1 MSTLT
6 TFLNLLDEF
15 VNELI
20 ETFPNELKLKSYQSK
35 LEALKKTNPRKVLEL
50 FMAEVGP
57 CSSFITNKDESFILD
72 ERHDI
77 VKTLNLKKLWTSN
90 EVTQNTKDAIWA
102 HMNTLYL
109 FGMAVNNIPNDLLN
123 SIETVAQQCADNF
136 EQNGNSEDML
146 LGMQQLLTSQMAN
159 MKNN

>member
-20 ETFPNELKLKSYQSK
+20 ETFPEEQKLKSYQTK

-50 FMAEVGP
+50 FMTEVSP
-57 CSSFITNKDESFILD
+57 CATYITNKDESFILN
-72 ERHDI
+72 ESHDI

-90 EVTQNTKDAIWA
+90 NVTSNTKDAIWA
-102 HMNTLYL
+102 HMNTLYM

-136 EQNGNSEDML
+136 EQNGNSQDLL
-146 LGMQQLLTSQMAN
+146 LGMQQLLNNQMSN
-159 MKNN
+159 MKQ